1 MGLTAHARRGADD
14 DPRSI
19 KDCGMLRL
27 EVSPI
32 MRQEQK
38 LSPRM
43 YQSMEILQL
52 PIMDL
57 HERIEQELLE
67 NPVIEEV
74 QEKTQEERED
84 FEEDPVAPEEPASDP
99 RGDELV
105 IEDEGDNELDFD
117 RLDALSKDCEDV
129 FSEEHRSSRN
139 SLDEEIDKKHDAMQN
154 MASRPQSLQDYLN
167 DQLSYFELPEEQAR
181 LCSYLI

>member
-1 MGLTAHARRGADD
+1 
-14 DPRSI
+14 
-19 KDCGMLRL
+19 MLRL
-27 EVSPI
+27 EISPT
-32 MRQEQK
+32 MRQELK

-67 NPVIEEV
+67 NPVIEE
-74 QEKTQEERED
+74 QEQDQDERE
-84 FEEDPVAPEEPASDP
+84 EPEGDDALPAEQPSDP
-99 RGDELV
+99 ERDELV
-105 IEDEGDNELDFD
+105 IEDQGDNELDFD
-117 RLDALSKDCEDV
+117 RLDALSKDWEDV

-139 SLDEEIDKKHDAMQN
+139 SVDEEIDKKHDAMQN

-167 DQLSYFELPEEQAR
+167 DQLSYFELPEE
-181 LCSYLI
+181 